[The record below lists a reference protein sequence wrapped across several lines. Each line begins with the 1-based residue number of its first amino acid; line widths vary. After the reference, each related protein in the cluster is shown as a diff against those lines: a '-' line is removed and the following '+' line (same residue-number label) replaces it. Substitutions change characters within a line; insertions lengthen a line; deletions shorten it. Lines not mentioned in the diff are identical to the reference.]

1 MSDFGSIAAG
11 AAAGLGTSDPAI
23 GALTYGVGKTQNPL
37 VDAIKSQT
45 KGLNPIRRRKDL
57 LRADAEALA
66 NNPAALGLS
75 EQQRQQMQSEANQA
89 ITAQKQGQVQ
99 QLNQAALAGQGFQQG
114 GFAQAAQ
121 DVANSGAEASA
132 KASADISALSEQKA
146 NAEANRIRNALNTAA
161 DARKEDVKFWANF
174 GLQGISQ
181 SIDAINA
188 FSNGVGAVG
197 EAVPL

>member
-1 MSDFGSIAAG
+1 MAM
-11 AAAGLGTSDPAI
+11 
-23 GALTYGVGKTQNPL
+23 
-37 VDAIKSQT
+37 DAYNSGYEGPNTIDAMKSSNR
-45 KGLNPIRRRKDL
+45 KLNPIRRR
-57 LRADAEALA
+57 REMAIADANALTT
-66 NNPAALGLS
+66 NPAALGLS

-89 ITAQKQGQVQ
+89 ITAQTQGQVQ

-121 DVANSGAEASA
+121 DVADSGAEGAA

-146 NAEANRIRNALNTAA
+146 NAEANRIRNQMNSMA

-188 FSNGVGAVG
+188 LTNGVAAVG
-197 EAVPL
+197 EAIPL